1 MHAEHGLTRMQAI
14 RSYTMNNAQL
24 IFLENETGSLEPGK
38 LADLI
43 ELDRN
48 ILTCPENDIRDIQVI
63 RTFVNGKLVFGAEN
77 R

>member
-1 MHAEHGLTRMQAI
+1 
-14 RSYTMNNAQL
+14 MNNAQL